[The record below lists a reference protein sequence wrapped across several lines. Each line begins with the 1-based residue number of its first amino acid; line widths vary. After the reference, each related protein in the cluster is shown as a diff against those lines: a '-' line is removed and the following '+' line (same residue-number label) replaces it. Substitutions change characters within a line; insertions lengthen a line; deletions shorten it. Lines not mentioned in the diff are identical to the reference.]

1 VHRFAVADLDFR
13 NVTDSVLMA
22 ENVTIVDIVIPV
34 YNDVLP
40 ETDEV
45 FLVKLIATELV
56 SSGVKGNKQVD
67 T

>member
-1 VHRFAVADLDFR
+1 MHRFAVADLDFR